1 MSPKILIVTIDGGGV
16 DYFEAADIPNIR
28 KMVAKGFFVEGSSMI
43 PSVTNVNNV
52 SIVTGKYPSQHG
64 ITSNY
69 WYRPE
74 TGEGVYMESPE
85 FVMTETV
92 FQRVRSLGMRSV
104 LLTSKDKLKRILEP
118 GTDFSFSAETPPKE
132 IIEAVGPT
140 ENIYSAEIN
149 HWLFRSLHYVIREY
163 HPDLMYISTTDYIM
177 HKYPPSHEIAI
188 QHLNCID
195 RILGEVLNDYP
206 EMEVYITADHGMN
219 SKEKAINLKQVLSVE
234 GIVSEFVP
242 VIKDRYVVHHDN
254 LGGIAYL
261 YLLSDSNSKTDK
273 EKLRERATEVLSK
286 VPEVEEIYT
295 REEAAASFHL
305 LEDRIGDLL
314 VLGTEKAVFG
324 EFDDEIREV
333 SIRSHGSRYES
344 KVPIIGYNSK
354 VEPSEFKYNLDVVKN
369 LKLDKS

>member
-1 MSPKILIVTIDGGGV
+1 MSRKILIATIDGGGI
-16 DYFEAADIPNIR
+16 DYFQAADIPNIR
-28 KMVAKGFFVEGSSMI
+28 RMMATGFFVEGSSMI

-69 WYRPE
+69 WYRPA
-74 TGEGVYMESPE
+74 TRDGIYVESPE
-85 FVMTETV
+85 FLMTETI
-92 FQRVRSLGMRSV
+92 FQRVRPLGMRSV
-104 LLTSKDKLKRILEP
+104 LLTSKDKLKRILGP

-132 IIEAVGPT
+132 ITEAVGPT

-163 HPDLMYISTTDYIM
+163 NPDLTYISTTDYIM
-177 HKYPPSHEIAI
+177 HKYPPSHEIAM
-188 QHLNCID
+188 QHLNVID
-195 RILGEVLNDYP
+195 RILGEILNDYP
-206 EMEVYITADHGMN
+206 EMEVYITADYGMN
-219 SKEKAINLKQVLSVE
+219 PKEEAINLKQVLSAE

-273 EKLRERATEVLSK
+273 EKLREWATEVLSEI
-286 VPEVEEIYT
+286 PEVEEIYT

-305 LEDRIGDLL
+305 LEDRIGDLI

-324 EFDDEIREV
+324 EFDDEKQKV

-344 KVPIIGYNSK
+344 KVPIQA
-354 VEPSEFKYNLDVVKN
+354 VP
-369 LKLDKS
+369 

>member
-1 MSPKILIVTIDGGGV
+1 MSRKILIATIDGGGV

-28 KMVAKGFFVEGSSMI
+28 RMMASGFFVEGSSMI

-52 SIVTGKYPSQHG
+52 SIVTGEYPCRHG

-74 TGEGVYMESPE
+74 TGDGVYMESPE
-85 FVMTETV
+85 FLMTETV
-92 FQRVRSLGMRSV
+92 FQRVRPLGMGSV

-118 GTDFSFSAETPPKE
+118 GTDLSFSAETPPKE
-132 IIEAVGPT
+132 IREAVGPT

-149 HWLFRSLHYVIREY
+149 HWLFRSLHHVIREY

-188 QHLNCID
+188 KHLNGID
-195 RILGEVLNDYP
+195 SILGDILADYP
-206 EMEVYITADHGMN
+206 EIEVYITADHGMN
-219 SKEKAINLKQVLSVE
+219 AKDKAINLKQVLSTA
-234 GIVSEFVP
+234 GIASEFVP

-261 YLLSDSNSKTDK
+261 YLLSDNSSKTDK
-273 EKLRERATEVLSK
+273 KKLRERAAAVLLT

-295 REEAAASFHL
+295 REEAATSFHL

-314 VLGTEKAVFG
+314 VLGTENVVFG
-324 EFDDEIREV
+324 EYEDKIREV

-344 KVPIIGYNSK
+344 TVPITGYNSK
-354 VEPSEFKYNLDVVKN
+354 VESSSFQYNFDVVKN
-369 LKLDKS
+369 LILDKR